1 MVVDTMASENGSES
15 GLANHMKAPEAP
27 HDAGLPANY
36 KSKRCFFRK
45 TWSTEGCP
53 WDLTGT
59 TLKQWHPLIPWN
71 RGTKSKP
78 SGDICK
84 VCAIVSRLIWPVL
97 FCLNFPSRISLYTI
111 HLNINT

>member
-1 MVVDTMASENGSES
+1 MVVVDTMASENGSEL
-15 GLANHMKAPEAP
+15 GLANHMKAPDAP

-36 KSKRCFFRK
+36 KPKRCYFCK
-45 TWSTEGCP
+45 TWSTEVCP

-59 TLKQWHPLIPWN
+59 TLKQWGPLIPWS

-84 VCAIVSRLIWPVL
+84 VCAIVSRLIYPVTCWVS
-97 FCLNFPSRISLYTI
+97 FV
-111 HLNINT
+111 